1 MLQLTVP
8 DRELFDDAK
17 QEFLT
22 LPGFVL
28 RLEHSLLSVSKW
40 EAEFQKPFFGTEEKT
55 VQETQAYIRCMDLDE
70 NTDPRL
76 YKFLGG
82 AELDQIRAYITDKQS
97 ATWFSEKPRGGP
109 SRETVTSELVYYW
122 MIALGI
128 PFEPCQNW
136 HFNRLQ
142 TLIRICLLK
151 QEKPKKMSRSELA
164 SRNAA
169 LNAARRAKLGSL
181 G

>member
-1 MLQLTVP
+1 
-8 DRELFDDAK
+8 
-17 QEFLT
+17 
-22 LPGFVL
+22 
-28 RLEHSLLSVSKW
+28 
-40 EAEFQKPFFGTEEKT
+40 
-55 VQETQAYIRCMDLDE
+55 MDLDE
-70 NTDPRL
+70 NTDPIL
-76 YKFLGG
+76 YKRLGK
-82 AELDQIRAYITDKQS
+82 AEIERIRAYITDKQT

-122 MIALGI
+122 MIALGV

-169 LNAARRAKLGSL
+169 LNAARRARLGSL